1 MKDAIEWAIQI
12 DITEALEMHVAPKF
26 CRCENALNKISFVNH
41 LRYVG
46 PILKSEV
53 HASEWFVEKRNEI
66 LNAKNSKWFGV
77 QSIQVYQIF
86 NLLFVKIEMQDFIL
100 KLVWCGMETV
110 RNAMVCC
117 KCRTNADRLDVDI
130 GKMKSELKYNHR
142 SEMITRG
149 TPATAMHTK
158 CYGSHAMEWIQ
169 DKNKKWI
176 RSQHQIEWE

>member
-1 MKDAIEWAIQI
+1 
-12 DITEALEMHVAPKF
+12 
-26 CRCENALNKISFVNH
+26 
-41 LRYVG
+41 
-46 PILKSEV
+46 
-53 HASEWFVEKRNEI
+53 
-66 LNAKNSKWFGV
+66 
-77 QSIQVYQIF
+77 
-86 NLLFVKIEMQDFIL
+86 
-100 KLVWCGMETV
+100 METV

-169 DKNKKWI
+169 DKNKK
-176 RSQHQIEWE
+176 